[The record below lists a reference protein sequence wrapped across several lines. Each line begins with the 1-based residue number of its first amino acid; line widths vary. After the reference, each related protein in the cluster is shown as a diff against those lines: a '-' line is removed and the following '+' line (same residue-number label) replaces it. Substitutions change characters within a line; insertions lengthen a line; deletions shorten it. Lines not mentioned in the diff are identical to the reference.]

1 VEEQVRRILRI
12 GDRRHEVLVRSTRDG
27 AVLRIGEAEHRA
39 VLRSLGPAEY
49 RLEVD
54 GVAHRAWI
62 VARGDAIHV
71 HLGGRSWTIESVDEL
86 GETAAAGGGA
96 ADTAEAPMPGTV
108 VRVLVQAGDVVR
120 RGQLLLVI
128 ESMKMETQIVAW
140 REGVVAAVHRLL
152 GSTFDR
158 KAPLVSLEPK
168 S

>member
-1 VEEQVRRILRI
+1 MRRILRI
-12 GDRRHEVLVRSTRDG
+12 DDRRHEVLLRSDRRG
-27 AVLRIGEAEHRA
+27 AVLRIGEVEHRA
-39 VLRSLGPAEY
+39 ALRSLGSGEY

-54 GVAHRAWI
+54 GLAYRAWI
-62 VARGDAIHV
+62 AARGDAIHV

-86 GETAAAGGGA
+86 GETSAAGGGA

-108 VRVLVQAGDVVR
+108 VRVLVQAGDMVH

-140 REGVVAAVHRLL
+140 REGVVAAVHRPL

-158 KAPLVSLEPK
+158 KAPLVSLEPQ
-168 S
+168 STG